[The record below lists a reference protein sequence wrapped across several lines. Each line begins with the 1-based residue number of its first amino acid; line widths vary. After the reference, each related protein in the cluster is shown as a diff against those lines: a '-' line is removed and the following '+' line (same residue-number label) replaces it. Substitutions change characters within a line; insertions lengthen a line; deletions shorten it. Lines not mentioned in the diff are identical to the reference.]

1 MALRHGG
8 KNRDKMVVSGEVGE
22 GEKKKDKGQESIRKV
37 GKIRCK
43 VMLNVKVS
51 IILYVLFLFLTS
63 LA

>member
-43 VMLNVKVS
+43 VMLLGLEVEV
-51 IILYVLFLFLTS
+51 
-63 LA
+63 